1 MDTGSRNEH
10 INLSQAGLY
19 AGMLLFIWVAVAA
32 FTIFQ
37 YNREKVYKAELL
49 NSQMQ
54 RINDRLFE
62 TISGK
67 LNRPEMFDAVSG
79 YYQMLS
85 DKFPNIRVTI
95 INLSGSVLYDS
106 YEKEAAVKMVNHG
119 LRHEVQNA
127 IKFGSGY
134 TIRRHSESTSK
145 EYFYSATK
153 RGGIIIRTALP
164 YSLSLTAKLGNGNPF
179 LYFMIIVTVL
189 LSATFIYLFKRFRS
203 NSLFIEREQEKA
215 MHEREEKIRIK
226 KQLTNNINHELKTPV
241 SGINVCLETI
251 MSHPD
256 IPEQKK
262 NEFIGKAYHES
273 LRLNSLLQDISIIT
287 RLDEASQIINK
298 EELSLS
304 EIINEEIELIHSNR
318 ELLPIRFHRENM
330 EGKELE
336 ITGNYQLIR
345 SIFHNM
351 LNNAAAYS
359 GCRDITI
366 CLVNEY
372 PDKYLFTFAD
382 NGIGVEPKH
391 LPHLFERFYRV
402 DKGRSRKLGG
412 TGLGLAIVKNA
423 VVLHGGSIS
432 VANQDSGGLIFT
444 FTLAKH

>member
-203 NSLFIEREQEKA
+203 NSLFIEREQ
-215 MHEREEKIRIK
+215 
-226 KQLTNNINHELKTPV
+226 
-241 SGINVCLETI
+241 
-251 MSHPD
+251 
-256 IPEQKK
+256 
-262 NEFIGKAYHES
+262 
-273 LRLNSLLQDISIIT
+273 
-287 RLDEASQIINK
+287 
-298 EELSLS
+298 
-304 EIINEEIELIHSNR
+304 
-318 ELLPIRFHRENM
+318 
-330 EGKELE
+330 
-336 ITGNYQLIR
+336 
-345 SIFHNM
+345 
-351 LNNAAAYS
+351 
-359 GCRDITI
+359 
-366 CLVNEY
+366 
-372 PDKYLFTFAD
+372 
-382 NGIGVEPKH
+382 
-391 LPHLFERFYRV
+391 
-402 DKGRSRKLGG
+402 
-412 TGLGLAIVKNA
+412 
-423 VVLHGGSIS
+423 
-432 VANQDSGGLIFT
+432 
-444 FTLAKH
+444 